1 MLTIIFKALTV
12 IAFLSSCSQIRLE
25 HKPQPLQVVEEK
37 ETKIITID
45 DSYVKELSI
54 EPRAEYLTDYVHS
67 FSCSQTMQIPLR
79 SEPVW
84 ISPNT
89 IWQRIRVGFSLN
101 YDIGNPR
108 LDAEFNWYKK
118 HQNYMA
124 RVSERSQRYIHYIVE
139 QLEEANLPLELALL
153 PIVESAYDPFAYSHG
168 RASGMWQFIPSTGRH
183 YNLEQNWWYDGRRD
197 IVASTKGAIRYL
209 QSLSKRYKGDWL
221 LALAAYNSGQGT
233 VDRAVRKNK
242 RLGKAVDFWSL
253 DLPKETRSYVPK
265 LLGLAKLV
273 DNPRRYGINLF
284 PVDNVPYFSIVDTRS
299 QIDLAQ
305 AALMAGVEIDEIY
318 RLNPGFNRWATT
330 PSGPHRLLIPVSREQ
345 QFNRALKDYPLEDRL
360 IWKRYTIQSGDVLA
374 VLARRFK
381 TDVKTIKEINGL
393 KNSRIRA
400 GKSLMIPVA
409 SKNKDYYSYSA
420 DQRLVSIQKNRT
432 GGKNTR
438 QVFHRVKS
446 GESLWTIARRYDVS
460 VSKLAHWNSLGHK
473 ETLKINKKLSVW
485 IDNKIPK
492 KTHTGQR
499 EKMTKKVGYKVR
511 SGDSLARI
519 ADRFNLGIDEI
530 TTWNSIS
537 ADKYIQPGQKLTLY
551 IDIMN
556 AVN

>member
-1 MLTIIFKALTV
+1 MIFKVLTIIV
-12 IAFLSSCSQIRLE
+12 FLSSCSQLHVE
-25 HKPQPLQVVEEK
+25 QDPQSPQIVEQK
-37 ETKIITID
+37 EAESITNN
-45 DSYVKELSI
+45 SSGEELAANA
-54 EPRAEYLTDYVHS
+54 PNKYLTDYGLPY
-67 FSCSQTMQIPLR
+67 SCAQTLQVPLQA
-79 SEPVW
+79 EPMW
-84 ISPNT
+84 ISPHT
-89 IWQRIRVGFSLN
+89 IWQRIRIGLSLN
-101 YDIGNPR
+101 YDIDNTR
-108 LDAEFNWYKK
+108 LDAEFNWYRK

-124 RVSERSQRYIHYIVE
+124 RVSERSQRYIYYIVE
-139 QLEEANLPLELALL
+139 QLEEAHLPLELALL

-183 YNLEQNWWYDGRRD
+183 FNLEQNWWYDGRRD
-197 IVASTKGAIRYL
+197 IVASTHGAIKYL
-209 QSLSKRYKGDWL
+209 QSLSKRYNGDWL

-233 VDRAVRKNK
+233 VGRAIRKNK
-242 RLGKAVDFWSL
+242 KLGKPVDFWSL

-265 LLGLAKLV
+265 LLALAKLV
-273 DNPRRYGINLF
+273 DNPRRYGVSLF
-284 PVDNVPYFSIVDTRS
+284 PIDNAPYFTIVDTQS

-330 PSGPHRLLIPVSREQ
+330 PSGPHRLLIPLDREE
-345 QFNRALKDYPLEDRL
+345 QFNRALQDYPIEDRL
-360 IWKRYTIQSGDVLA
+360 IWQRYTIKNGDVLA

-400 GKSLMIPVA
+400 GKSLMIPIA
-409 SKNKDYYSYSA
+409 SKNKDYYTYSA
-420 DQRLVSIQKNRT
+420 DQRLASIHKKRT

-460 VSKLAHWNSLGHK
+460 VAKLAHWNSLGHK

-485 IDNKIPK
+485 VPNETPT
-492 KTHTGQR
+492 KTLAGQR
-499 EKMTKKVGYKVR
+499 EKITKKVGYKVR

-519 ADRFNLGIDEI
+519 ADRFNLGIGDI

-537 ADKYIQPGQKLTLY
+537 RDKYLQPGQNLTLY